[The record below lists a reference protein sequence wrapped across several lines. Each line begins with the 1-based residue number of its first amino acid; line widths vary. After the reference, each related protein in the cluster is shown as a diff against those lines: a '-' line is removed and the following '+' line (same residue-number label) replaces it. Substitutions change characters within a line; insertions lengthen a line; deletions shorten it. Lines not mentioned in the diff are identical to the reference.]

1 MNNLPDSLTL
11 RPPAAQAEFGEDR
24 RVTLAR
30 MIAERAL
37 RLLSNLV
44 SLQPDRVAIY
54 ALPRNER
61 VILAFDL
68 EALPGLSMLPKF
80 LRSLPQALNGRR
92 IAVYEKGGLFIQ
104 VGYWP
109 EPAMRLEA
117 QGLDLTRQPSPLH
130 VPVGMTRSGALW
142 LSILE
147 MDSVLV
153 GGARRLGKTT
163 LLHGWIQALLQGKQA
178 MLVLWDGKNGTE
190 FGRYAGPNA
199 LVVSDLPAAL
209 AQVQQ
214 EVTQREALFRQRG
227 VTSLPQYNALAGVA
241 PILPIVLALDELADL
256 PAQAE
261 GALIE
266 LVRRAGAYGVHPV
279 VGIQRPDAEVMK
291 GQLKANLTIRFAL
304 PVASLEDSRIILGRP
319 GAEKLP
325 KVKGRLLF
333 VWNARLVEAQAF
345 RVTLP
350 QAHSSA
356 IAQPLG
362 LLSEREQRLVLA
374 AQQTGG
380 WFRVR
385 EVTDLA
391 GESRD
396 WVNQVAQRW
405 EMIGYLTPVQTE
417 PGSGRRLGRKLTPA
431 VLQAAGSGGLA
442 DLADQASETR
452 I

>member
-1 MNNLPDSLTL
+1 MNNLPDAQALVL
-11 RPPAAQAEFGEDR
+11 RPPAQKAGTVEDP
-24 RVTLAR
+24 RVALSR

-44 SLQPDRVAIY
+44 SLEPDKVAIY

-68 EALPGLSMLPKF
+68 EAVQGLNVPQKF
-80 LRSLPQALNGRR
+80 LRSLPEALNGRR
-92 IAVYEKGGLFIQ
+92 VAVYKKGGLFIQ
-104 VGYWP
+104 VAYWP
-109 EPAMRLEA
+109 EPAARLEP
-117 QGLDLTRQPSPLH
+117 QTLDLTQQPSPMH
-130 VPVGMTRSGALW
+130 VPVGVTGRGPLW

-163 LLHGWIQALLQGKQA
+163 LLHGWVQALLQGRQTL
-178 MLVLWDGKNGTE
+178 LVLWDGKNGAE
-190 FGRYAGPNA
+190 FGRYAGPN
-199 LVVSDLPAAL
+199 VVIASNLPAAL

-227 VTSLPQYNALAGVA
+227 VTSLPQHNALSGVA
-241 PILPIVLALDELADL
+241 PISPIVLVLDELADL
-256 PAQAE
+256 PTEAE

-291 GQLKANLTIRFAL
+291 GQLKANLTTRFAL
-304 PVASLEDSRIILGRP
+304 PVASVEDSRIILGKP

-345 RVTLP
+345 RVSLP
-350 QAHSSA
+350 EGRAA
-356 IAQPLG
+356 AKAQPVG
-362 LLSEREQRLVLA
+362 LLTDREQRLVEA
-374 AQQTGG
+374 AQHNDG

-385 EVTDLA
+385 ELSEA
-391 GESRD
+391 LGESHRY
-396 WVNQVAQRW
+396 VNDLAQRW
-405 EMIGYLTPVQTE
+405 ETVGYLTPVQTE
-417 PGSGRRLGRKLTPA
+417 PGTGRRFGRKLTA
-431 VLQAAGSGGLA
+431 RLLQSCGSGGQV
-442 DLADQASETR
+442 D
-452 I
+452 